1 MLVQRVNV
9 FFTEDQ
15 IERIAAQQ
23 RDAARRDYRER
34 ITLGDRLSPGHS
46 RIFLRA
52 LNNVL
57 ATDLA
62 LFTFAQIVDGLPIAD
77 VGWDR
82 RDHTLLGD
90 HPLDE
95 HEELCP
101 GALEKAR
108 ELQQIWE
115 PSTLKFNP
123 QVSFIALHPGFAS
136 PMAFPIWNLRQC

>member
-1 MLVQRVNV
+1 MESILGTVYTARGRLL
-9 FFTEDQ
+9 FTEDQ
-15 IERIAAQQ
+15 VDRIAALQ

-34 ITLGDRLSPGHS
+34 VTLEGRVTPGHN
-46 RIFLRA
+46 RVFVRA

-82 RDHTLLGD
+82 RLHMLQGD

-108 ELQQIWE
+108 ELQKNWE
-115 PSTLKFNP
+115 PSMLKFNP
-123 QVSFIALHPGFAS
+123 QV
-136 PMAFPIWNLRQC
+136 